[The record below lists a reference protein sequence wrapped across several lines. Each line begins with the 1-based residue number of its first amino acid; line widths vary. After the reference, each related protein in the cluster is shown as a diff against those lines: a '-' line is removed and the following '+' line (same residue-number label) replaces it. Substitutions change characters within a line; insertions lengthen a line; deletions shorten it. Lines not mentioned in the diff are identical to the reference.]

1 MDFHLFMYATI
12 GRRHELEAGMAGQRP
27 ELYQRMLDE
36 IAEYVRVADQAGF
49 AGFGHPEHHLQV
61 EGFEISNEPG
71 LLAMW
76 LGQHSQRLRID
87 TVGWVAPTH
96 NPLRTAEYVATL
108 DHMLKGRLGVG
119 FVRGYQ
125 ARWVHNFR
133 IRPDI
138 AAVGPWNQK
147 SAEDD
152 LNRDYFKEF
161 VEIVLMAWAKETF
174 SFEGKFWSFPPR
186 DMTNPHPH
194 GVYAKYGQG
203 VTDDMR
209 IREVGIAPRP
219 YQRPHPPLYG
229 GFTHSMRTALFWAR
243 YGGRPIVLSPDL
255 EFCKKLWAAYGEEAA
270 RHGHAIRRGDEA
282 AWGGLLVLADTV
294 PMAKQWAE
302 DMLWFWDAWS
312 RPFGQDYPEL
322 LIGDPDTVSRRIEE
336 AQRAV
341 PINECFLLIPQGIHE
356 RDQILRSLELFATKV
371 MPRFA
376 GSGR

>member
-1 MDFHLFMYATI
+1 MDFHLFMYATV

-49 AGFGHPEHHLQV
+49 AGFGHPEHHLQI

-76 LGQHSQRLRID
+76 LGQHSERLRID

-108 DHMLKGRLGVG
+108 DHMLRGRLGVG

-125 ARWVHNFR
+125 ARWVNNFR
-133 IRPDI
+133 IRGDI
-138 AAVGPWNQK
+138 AAVGPWNQR

-161 VEIVLMAWAKETF
+161 VEIVLMAWARETF
-174 SFEGKFWSFPPR
+174 TFEGKFWTFPPP
-186 DMTNPHPH
+186 DMTNPHQH
-194 GVYAKYGQG
+194 GVYAKYGRG

-209 IREVGIAPRP
+209 VREVGIAPRP

-243 YGGRPIVLSPDL
+243 YGGRPIVLSPHFD
-255 EFCKKLWAAYGEEAA
+255 FCKKLWAAYGEEAA
-270 RHGHAIRRGDEA
+270 RHGHAIRPGDEA

-294 PMAKQWAE
+294 PMAKQWSE

-356 RDQILRSLELFATKV
+356 PGQILRSLELFSTKV